1 MIILYNDILE
11 IIFDYKKSIENH
23 ELMLNQIKNKKKCNY
38 IYLYPNSIRN
48 GKLIIYNPIKKN
60 LYFLHE
66 GINNNTICYR
76 NIVIDNWYQ
85 YIKRFQ
91 YLYETTF

>member
-1 MIILYNDILE
+1 MILLYNDILE
-11 IIFDYKKSIENH
+11 IIFDYKKSIENYQ
-23 ELMLNQIKNKKKCNY
+23 LMLIQIKNKKKCNY
-38 IYLYPNSIRN
+38 IYLYSSIRN
-48 GKLIIYNPIKKN
+48 SKLIIYNPIKKN

-66 GINNNTICYR
+66 GINNNIICYNQ

-91 YLYETTF
+91 YLYETIF